1 MGPDAAA
8 CCNVVASPQ
17 NPSPTAKP
25 AIYRQSPEVGAVCPD
40 RARTDLCAGYPG
52 NGHPYRDRP
61 RMSASIGARVR
72 EGFQQLI
79 ASVALGEVGIVLSR
93 EPWRLST
100 DKDRA

>member
-1 MGPDAAA
+1 
-8 CCNVVASPQ
+8 
-17 NPSPTAKP
+17 
-25 AIYRQSPEVGAVCPD
+25 
-40 RARTDLCAGYPG
+40 
-52 NGHPYRDRP
+52 
-61 RMSASIGARVR
+61 MSASIGAHVR